1 MVLYGDG
8 EIWMVLY
15 DDGEIWMVLYGDG
28 EIWMVLYGDG
38 EIWMVLYGVGEIWMV
53 LYMVLVRYGWC
64 YMVLVRYGWCY
75 MVDWLLVN
83 LTTPAMILYNEELP
97 TDKVERQLYH
107 QIISHLQKY
116 KVAFANEAFWK
127 ILRTKLT
134 SILNIAHT
142 ERTEE
147 KGLIAERIIILIR
160 NVLQIPTDPETELCC
175 HDNPNAHDTVVYVLN
190 QAGMLDI
197 LIYIAM
203 TPDESHYYLHLLE
216 IMMLMLKEQDPESL
230 AKSDR
235 TRTST
240 EKEKDEHELKRI
252 RDREV
257 KEKMD
262 RLMKYS
268 SRFGDLCGERVL
280 NANWRKRLRQNPN
293 YPQP

>member
-1 MVLYGDG
+1 MPSALISAEITSTCNALGDANKSTKYILG
-8 EIWMVLY
+8 PHCKESAKDLIKYLRR
-15 DDGEIWMVLYGDG
+15 DDETNSIRRQLGDTN
-28 EIWMVLYGDG
+28 IVHTDLIPIIVYFGDN
-38 EIWMVLYGVGEIWMV
+38 EELFDVIL
-53 LYMVLVRYGWC
+53 R
-64 YMVLVRYGWCY
+64 
-75 MVDWLLVN
+75 LLVN

-97 TDKVERQLYH
+97 ADKVERQLYQ

-134 SILNIAHT
+134 SILNIAHG

-203 TPDESHYYLHLLE
+203 TPDEGHYYLHLLE

-235 TRTST
+235 TRTCT
-240 EKEKDEHELKRI
+240 EKQKDENELKRI

-268 SRFGDLCGERVL
+268 SR
-280 NANWRKRLRQNPN
+280 
-293 YPQP
+293 